1 VNSIE
6 HTFNFV
12 LEIMH
17 RLTHAQIATWLCGG
31 WAEELWGLCYP
42 RVHHDIDLLYL
53 ATNFVRLDQW
63 LANTPDLS
71 DIPAK
76 RFSHKRAFLCRD
88 FMIEVVMLESVE
100 SGEYLT
106 NFFNQRYQLF
116 WPRDT
121 LSLLSVRGQG
131 VPVANEEALCMYR
144 QQHRLVDAAYQNHLL
159 CSNYGR
165 ETYRACSLSQEGG
178 EMFWQT

>member
-1 VNSIE
+1 MNSTE
-6 HTFNFV
+6 HTFKFV

-17 RLTHAQIATWLCGG
+17 RLSHAQIATWLCGG

-53 ATNFVRLDQW
+53 PSNFVRLDQW

-88 FMIEVVMLESVE
+88 IIIEVIMLEEVE

-106 NFFNQRYQLF
+106 NFFNQRYQLV

-121 LSLLSVRGQG
+121 LSLLSVRGQE
-131 VPVANEEALCMYR
+131 VPVASEEALRLYR
-144 QQHRLVDAAYQNHLL
+144 QQHRSVAEAYQAYL
-159 CSNYGR
+159 
-165 ETYRACSLSQEGG
+165 QEQ
-178 EMFWQT
+178 F